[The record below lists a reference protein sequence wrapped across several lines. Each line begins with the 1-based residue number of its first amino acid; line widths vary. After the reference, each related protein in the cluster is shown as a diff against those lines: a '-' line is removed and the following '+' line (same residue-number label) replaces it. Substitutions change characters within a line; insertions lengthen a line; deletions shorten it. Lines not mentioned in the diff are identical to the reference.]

1 VAKADAAFRSVW
13 EPAVSSPAPADRA
26 AEIEK
31 LRTENARMRH
41 ELEVMYGGAFD
52 SLHSAQPADRAEL
65 RDRIMTA
72 LDNAHHTHPCP
83 HTGRPY
89 WLGCVHPDGG
99 VGSCH
104 TGRRADAVLSVLPAP
119 AEAEFELRGTAEI
132 RAAAFDEAA
141 GKLGADYPP
150 ESGYDR
156 GRAWVIEELRRL
168 AGEAR
173 DERETQAEDPARI
186 DRLRPEFTDHA
197 SIESIDVQ
205 IRRAR
210 SQLRRWHLRVEWL
223 ISLRQA
229 RVTQKE
235 LGEWPAAVS
244 QPDHKPDAETQQPE
258 AAEGA
263 QQ

>member
-1 VAKADAAFRSVW
+1 MTN
-13 EPAVSSPAPADRA
+13 ELPAVSSPAPADRA

-141 GKLGADYPP
+141 EKLEADYPP

-173 DERETQAEDPARI
+173 DEREAPQPETVARPPRTEWQI
-186 DRLRPEFTDHA
+186 EFHW
-197 SIESIDVQ
+197 
-205 IRRAR
+205 R
-210 SQLRRWHLRVEWL
+210 
-223 ISLRQA
+223 
-229 RVTQKE
+229 
-235 LGEWPAAVS
+235 GEWRPDGTAWEQREDAASRYESAITRPGARPQRLVR
-244 QPDHKPDAETQQPE
+244 QTATYAIEAEQQPE